1 MSDLDWSL
9 IFDNALLRRLILKH
23 RRLLNAPRC
32 GTYGCSNLIPPNV
45 IRFYM
50 ENTRGDGYNDFLERL
65 EWDEICCDDCT
76 RENLK
81 ECNHF
86 GPLGTCA
93 RFQMIGQFQG
103 CGPYSTHC
111 DCGVVHDDDAENTW
125 LYGTHACVMCRGDAC
140 FMYHENDF
148 PEDPILLN

>member
-1 MSDLDWSL
+1 MFSQQTTATLWGAFFQRLGAKKTYMCGMHGCLNKIQQHTIDYYMQEIQSDEGMRV
-9 IFDNALLRRLILKH
+9 FQ
-23 RRLLNAPRC
+23 
-32 GTYGCSNLIPPNV
+32 
-45 IRFYM
+45 
-50 ENTRGDGYNDFLERL
+50 ERL
-65 EWDEICCDDCT
+65 DDGEVCCDGCT